1 MALRDL
7 SISLGL
13 PFGLGSI
20 AGTWEPDEDERLAAW
35 EMYVELIT
43 RVSVD
48 ELGPGEGSLREA
60 LSSLYTLFGTTRE
73 ILRRHGPGVATP
85 KRGSDLSFGVIALGV
100 VNGAL
105 RPFLSKWH
113 VELLHHEEQRR
124 PDVSPLEHERSWE
137 RAAELRADLA
147 ELRGVLATYAGYLG
161 AVADVPSLVGVPASP
176 AGRA

>member
-1 MALRDL
+1 MALKEL
-7 SISLGL
+7 SLSLGL

-20 AGTWEPDEDERLAAW
+20 AGKWEPDEEERRAAW

-60 LSSLYTLFGTTRE
+60 LDSLYTLFGTTRE
-73 ILRRHGPGVATP
+73 ILREHGPKVAAP
-85 KRGSDLSFGVIALGV
+85 APGSELSFGLIAVGV
-100 VNGAL
+100 LNGGL

-113 VELLHHEEQRR
+113 VELLHHEELKL
-124 PDVSPLEHERSWE
+124 PETPPLAHERSWE
-137 RAAELRADLA
+137 RADELRADLN

-161 AVADVPSLVGVPASP
+161 AVADVPPLVREPREA
-176 AGRA
+176 

>member
-1 MALRDL
+1 M
-7 SISLGL
+7 SLGL

-20 AGTWEPDEDERLAAW
+20 AGTWEPDEEERLAAW

-73 ILRRHGPGVATP
+73 ILRRHGPGVAAP
-85 KRGSDLSFGVIALGV
+85 KGGSDLSFGVIALGV

-113 VELLHHEEQRR
+113 VELLHHEGQRP
-124 PDVSPLEHERSWE
+124 PDVSPLEHERGWE
-137 RAAELRADLA
+137 RAPELRADLA
-147 ELRGVLATYAGYLG
+147 ELRGVLAAYAGYLG
-161 AVADVPSLVGVPASP
+161 DVADVPPLVGLPASP
-176 AGRA
+176 AGGAPS